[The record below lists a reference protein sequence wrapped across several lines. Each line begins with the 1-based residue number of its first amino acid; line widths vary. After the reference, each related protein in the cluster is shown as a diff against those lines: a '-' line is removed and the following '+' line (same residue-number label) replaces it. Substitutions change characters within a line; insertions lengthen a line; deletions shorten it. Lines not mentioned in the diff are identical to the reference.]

1 MQAIFYLPVII
12 IAILK
17 GRLKVKSLIFFPIV
31 YILTNLP
38 AICLGVSPFYAL
50 LGAYIKQI
58 TGYSSLCLN
67 CPNLYAFLPAAFD
80 DKGLSKIGTFMTFGL
95 CVISAMVLTRY
106 KKDSEKNWLLYAY
119 AYLLVIPFLLPH
131 MHERYFY
138 LADSFAVITAF
149 VFPCYAYIPL
159 LSIAAVLPTQVG
171 FLYGLNGS
179 FNLLHATCIM
189 LTAIALLFRALK
201 KEMELK
207 DI

>member
-1 MQAIFYLPVII
+1 
-12 IAILK
+12 
-17 GRLKVKSLIFFPIV
+17 
-31 YILTNLP
+31 
-38 AICLGVSPFYAL
+38 
-50 LGAYIKQI
+50 
-58 TGYSSLCLN
+58 
-67 CPNLYAFLPAAFD
+67 
-80 DKGLSKIGTFMTFGL
+80 MTFGL